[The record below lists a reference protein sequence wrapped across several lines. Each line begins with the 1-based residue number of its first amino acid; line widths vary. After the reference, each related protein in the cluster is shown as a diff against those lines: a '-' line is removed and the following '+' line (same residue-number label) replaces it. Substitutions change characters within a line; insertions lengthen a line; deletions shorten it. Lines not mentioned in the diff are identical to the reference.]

1 MKFPSLKSL
10 PPDLQAD
17 IQKRK
22 AKHESLLHELSNV
35 CKDETVGFFGPES
48 MTWKMYREPC
58 ILLGSSRALLLQIAH
73 PAIAD
78 GVKNYSNFQKEMVGR
93 AHRTFTSMI
102 RIWFGDKKTA
112 INSAKRLYNIHSM
125 IRGTAV
131 WEIEDETI
139 YRPYCAADSDLLF
152 WVLATIT
159 DTTLVVT
166 EKIIGPMSFKEK
178 NQFYEESKI
187 TAQLMGISLEDYP
200 KDLEGFYQ
208 RYNSMLSDQTLL
220 VGKTANEIFSAIFN
234 IPYPLRKFLKLI
246 AGGFLPA
253 KIANQFG
260 LPLNKNS
267 KQIFN
272 FIIALSKWN
281 YKLMPAFIRYAS
293 PFHQA
298 NYRISKAN
306 GIKVTFIEKL
316 HHWLGENIDL
326 YFISNKLNT
335 KTGDL

>member
-1 MKFPSLKSL
+1 MKFPSFKSL

-17 IQKRK
+17 IQIRK
-22 AKHESLLHELSNV
+22 SKHENLLYELSKS
-35 CKDETVGFFGPES
+35 CKDETSGFFGPDS

-78 GVKNYSNFQKEMVGR
+78 GVKNFSNFQTEMAGR

-166 EKIIGPMSFKEK
+166 EKIIGQIPLKEK

-187 TAQLMGISLEDYP
+187 TAQLMGIPLKDYP
-200 KDLEGFYQ
+200 DNLDEFYQ
-208 RYNSMLSDQTLL
+208 RYNSMLSDKTLY
-220 VGKTANEIFSAIFN
+220 VGKAGHEISSAIFN
-234 IPYPLRKFLKLI
+234 IPYPLQKLLKLI
-246 AGGFLPA
+246 SGGFLPS
-253 KIANQFG
+253 KVANQFG
-260 LPLNKNS
+260 LLLNKFS
-267 KQIFN
+267 KHIFN
-272 FIIALSKWN
+272 FIIAVSKLN
-281 YKLMPAFIRYAS
+281 NKLIPDFLRYAS

-306 GIKVTFIEKL
+306 GNKVTFIEKL
-316 HHWLGENIDL
+316 HHWLGENINV

-335 KTGDL
+335 KTDDL